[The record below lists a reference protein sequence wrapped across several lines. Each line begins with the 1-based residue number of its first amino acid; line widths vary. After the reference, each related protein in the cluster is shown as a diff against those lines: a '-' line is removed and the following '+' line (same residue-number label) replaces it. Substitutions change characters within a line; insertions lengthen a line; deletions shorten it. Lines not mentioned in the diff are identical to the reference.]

1 MLMDLNSKVVRMVY
15 AITKAEN
22 SPPEWNNPGD
32 LTGEDALDFKTEGI
46 MNSAGVLKFANPVDG
61 AAALTIKVQRM
72 LTGCSKVYPLS
83 TTMMQLAVKYTGGD
97 NPASWAY
104 VVCRELGVEANTTLE
119 EYVNG

>member
-1 MLMDLNSKVVRMVY
+1 MTPSLELKIAKMVY
-15 AITKAEN
+15 AITKAED
-22 SPPEWNNPGD
+22 SPREWNNPGD
-32 LTGEDALDFKTEGI
+32 LTGED
-46 MNSAGVLKFANPVDG
+46 SAGFPTDGTMNAAGVWKFVNAADG

-104 VVCRELGVEANTTLE
+104 VVCHELGTEANTTLQ
-119 EYVNG
+119 EYVNS